1 MGTPTT
7 DNDVDKEFF
16 ASQSETRTVVTERAV
31 SRQVDVLFR
40 AVCDEVVLRKE
51 RVGLDLIGRLA
62 TRQLSVQREEIRR
75 KTYRDD
81 TSGTN
86 DAFELS
92 NGKVGD
98 TNCLDL
104 GNR

>member
-16 ASQSETRTVVTERAV
+16 ASQSETRTVVTERAI

-62 TRQLSVQREEIRR
+62 TRPAKRPERGDSEENIPGRHQWHQ
-75 KTYRDD
+75 
-81 TSGTN
+81 
-86 DAFELS
+86 
-92 NGKVGD
+92 
-98 TNCLDL
+98 
-104 GNR
+104 